1 MIAVMSAQ
9 QDNYRKALALREAG
23 HQVKEISELL
33 NVPLRT
39 IQNWFARW
47 RQDPGYVPMSQSQIA
62 QLGAKIH
69 HQKEKR
75 IRALSQTSPMVVDM
89 LSDAVAKAEAAEATQ
104 NQAAAEAE
112 KIERESD
119 ERKARIRSMSKA
131 GDFLQAGAE
140 LSDAHPDEWEVLGA
154 TFAPEFL
161 KSWQCGR
168 LLFYLAS
175 GIHRAISLARVG
187 IRLSEF
193 EIWLTRASNKAEPF
207 STFIDLCSMAQAS
220 ACARLQKLVQKK
232 TPGWQA
238 LSWSLERL
246 SPEIFAKHVIDER
259 ALEDS
264 SFADV
269 GDENIKRTALA
280 FIKADNDRHA
290 ADVEFVD
297 LDEIEG
303 RDE

>member
-1 MIAVMSAQ
+1 MDTRAERFKMAV
-9 QDNYRKALALREAG
+9 ALRDAG
-23 HQVKEISELL
+23 HQVKEISGLL
-33 NVPLRT
+33 QIPLRT
-39 IQNWFARW
+39 IQNWFAVLRKNPDW
-47 RQDPGYVPMSQSQIA
+47 VPDDRSQKAGLAGA
-62 QLGAKIH
+62 QKC
-69 HQKEKR
+69 KR
-75 IRALSQTSPMVVDM
+75 IRALSQTPPLVIDM
-89 LSDAVAKAEAAEATQ
+89 LSDAVAKAESLDAMKAADAAEAD
-104 NQAAAEAE
+104 
-112 KIERESD
+112 KIEQASE
-119 ERKARIRSMSKA
+119 ERKQKIRSMSRS

-140 LSDAHPDEWEVLGA
+140 LSDAAPDEWEELGKV
-154 TFAPEFL
+154 FAPEFL
-161 KSWQCGR
+161 RSWQCGR

-193 EIWLTRASNKAEPF
+193 EIWLTRAGNKVEPF

-246 SPEIFAKHVIDER
+246 SPEIFAKHVLDDR

-269 GDENIKRTALA
+269 GDDNIKRTALA
-280 FIKADNDRHA
+280 FIKADNDRTA

-303 RDE
+303 RND